1 MPQTLDVP
9 VQKPK
14 PLARKARD
22 FASSTFRLL
31 TRKRRGQSDDHNLLP
46 LLIQV
51 LAGFTK
57 VDGRILED
65 ELDSSLGF
73 LRYDYPEAVYS
84 DLRALFQKA
93 LKEQQDLGHMAK
105 RLAEEMPQ
113 DRKIMLGVQL
123 YDLIAKAGMQQE
135 QVIAYYSFMSQ
146 LGMAAQAIDI
156 VYQLNAAD
164 TADPSVYQK
173 GTSPLE
179 SIVLGSEPTA
189 DVQIKEL
196 GRHERLMAYR
206 YHELILFKNLS
217 ARPVM
222 VRGRTLAPGEFCRI
236 YPGQRLLVDEQVISH
251 QDLNFYFN
259 AKKNVYLPH
268 IFVKVAPTD
277 EVQLEKSRS
286 RDSSLEVQFGL
297 KVHVKALKNV
307 LATLNGTDL
316 KAGTTVS
323 GNLEDRIVFGN
334 GMLLPLV
341 DLRRGA
347 RAMGGRFQLKTS
359 KSEYLVSNNTALLE
373 EDDILLS
380 PGTSGDVLLKISCDY
395 ERRIGKLEVL
405 QADRPILVGET
416 VVRNTADLVDGDIIR
431 IDTGQILRCDFSER
445 IIEEE
450 RNIIHHL
457 EVRDLSL
464 RFKTGDVALDGI
476 SFAVTRGEMVCV
488 MGASGSG
495 KSTLLKAICGQGQP
509 TTGAILLNGQS
520 LYNNLE
526 PLRGY
531 VAYVPQDDA
540 FDEHLTILENLDYA
554 AAIRS
559 PHLSAKDRLR
569 RIDSKLIELGLSE
582 RRDSVVGSSVKK
594 YLSGGERKRLNI
606 GLDMVSSADVY
617 LFDEPTS
624 GLSSK
629 DSEHVVEIIRS
640 LSHNKIV
647 LVTIHTPTSKI
658 FQMFNKAVLLDKGGR
673 LVFFGTPQETLQYF
687 ATAEHKLSFGT
698 ELGGCPSCGTT
709 RPEFIFDVLEA
720 PLRDL
725 SGDIIYEENSKG
737 QLVPARRYSPDYWR
751 DKYESFR
758 LIQEMRQIS
767 LTQDAP
773 TVLPP
778 PSDKKEPT
786 RWHDEWVRV
795 HTILKRAFVSK
806 LRNRTNLWTTIFEAP
821 VLGALIG
828 FVLRYAEN
836 SEYNFASAFHI
847 PTYLFLALV
856 VAMFLGLTNSC
867 DDIIRDR
874 TILERER
881 NLNIHLPYYVL
892 SKFFTLSLFAIIQCV
907 LFLLIGDAILE
918 IRGMFWPYLWFM
930 GTTAVAGVA
939 GGLLISSLVNDAKTA
954 ANIVPLVL
962 IPQIILGGALI
973 KYEEMNRNLD
983 FLYALT
989 RDRAAKE
996 QQPADDRMKPKDVEV
1011 PFICQFIPMRWSYE
1025 AMVVAQAKL
1034 NPFTRRQDIL
1044 TDRIEQLAKNKDL
1057 TAAESDRLDDLK
1069 ETLAILSGLAGE
1081 NPGQVNQKMH
1091 EVDKI
1096 IAGAPLDRKKF
1107 DSGGDQVTAEQL
1119 FQNQKI
1125 TDMLTDAQMKQKDYT
1140 SEARNV
1146 FFGPEKN
1153 YFHQKLNIF
1162 VFNSSIING
1171 FTLLFLLCLLL
1182 SLHRQLRTM

>member
-1 MPQTLDVP
+1 MPRTLEARTR
-9 VQKPK
+9 
-14 PLARKARD
+14 PLARKARI
-22 FASSTFRLL
+22 FASLTFRRL
-31 TRKRRGQSDDHNLLP
+31 TRKRRRQPADHNLLP

-93 LKEQQDLGHMAK
+93 LKEQQDLGLMAR

-146 LGMAAQAIDI
+146 LGMATQAIDI

-179 SIVLGSEPTA
+179 SILLGSEPTA
-189 DVQIKEL
+189 DVQLKEL
-196 GRHERLMAYR
+196 GGDERLMAYR
-206 YHELILFKNLS
+206 YQELILFKNLS
-217 ARPVM
+217 SRPVM
-222 VRGRTLAPGEFCRI
+222 VRGRALATGEFCRI

-251 QDLNFYFN
+251 QDLIFYFN
-259 AKKNVYLPH
+259 AKKNVSLPH
-268 IFVKVAPTD
+268 IFVKITPTD
-277 EVQLEKSRS
+277 EVQLEKSRT
-286 RDSSLEVQFGL
+286 RDSGLEVQFGL
-297 KVHVKALKNV
+297 KVQLKALKNV
-307 LATLNGTDL
+307 AATLNGIDL
-316 KAGTTVS
+316 KAGTSVS
-323 GNLEDRIVFGN
+323 GNLEDRIVFEN
-334 GMLLPLV
+334 GMLLTLV

-347 RAMGGRFQLKTS
+347 RAMGGRFQLKAS
-359 KSEYLVSNNTALLE
+359 KSEYLVSNNSSLLE

-380 PGTSGDVLLKISCDY
+380 PGTSGEVLLKISCDY
-395 ERRIGKLEVL
+395 ERRVGTLEVL
-405 QADRPILVGET
+405 QADRPIMVGET
-416 VVRNTADLVDGDIIR
+416 IVRNSASLVDGDIIR

-450 RNIIHHL
+450 RNIIRHL

-464 RFKTGDVALDGI
+464 RFKTGDVALDGM
-476 SFAVTRGEMVCV
+476 SFAASRGEMVCV

-495 KSTLLKAICGQGQP
+495 KSTLLKAICGQGPP
-509 TTGAILLNGQS
+509 TNGSILLNGQS
-520 LYNNLE
+520 LSTSLE
-526 PLRGY
+526 TLRGY
-531 VAYVPQDDA
+531 VAYIPQDDA
-540 FDEHLTILENLDYA
+540 FDEQLTILENLDYA

-559 PHLSAKDRLR
+559 PHLSAKDRQR

-606 GLDMVSSADVY
+606 GLDMISSADVY

-629 DSEHVVEIIRS
+629 DSEHVIEIIRS

-687 ATAEHKLSFGT
+687 AAAEQDRQFGT

-709 RPEFIFDVLEA
+709 RPEFIFDVLET

-767 LTQDAP
+767 LKQEPPAI
-773 TVLPP
+773 LPL

-786 RWHDEWVRV
+786 RWRDEWIRV
-795 HTILKRAFVSK
+795 NTILRRAFISK
-806 LRNRTNLWTTIFEAP
+806 LRNPTNVWTTIFEAP
-821 VLGALIG
+821 LLAALIG
-828 FVLRYAEN
+828 FVLRYADN
-836 SEYNFASAFHI
+836 SKYDFASAFHI

-874 TILERER
+874 AILARER

-892 SKFFTLSLFAIIQCV
+892 SKFFTLSLFAIIQSV

-930 GTTAVAGVA
+930 GITAVAGVA

-973 KYEEMNRNLD
+973 KYDEMNRNLD

-989 RDRAAKE
+989 RDRAAKD

-1044 TDRIEQLAKNKDL
+1044 TDEIEHLAKQQKF
-1057 TAAESDRLDDLK
+1057 TKSDGNRLDNLK
-1069 ETLAILSGLAGE
+1069 ETLAILSGLAGDHA
-1081 NPGQVNQKMH
+1081 GQVKHKLH
-1091 EVDKI
+1091 EIDRVI
-1096 IAGAPLDRKKF
+1096 NGASLDRTRF
-1107 DSGGDQVTAEQL
+1107 DTGGDQITAEQL
-1119 FQNQKI
+1119 FQNRKI

-1140 SEARNV
+1140 ADRKSTR
-1146 FFGPEKN
+1146 
-1153 YFHQKLNIF
+1153 
-1162 VFNSSIING
+1162 
-1171 FTLLFLLCLLL
+1171 
-1182 SLHRQLRTM
+1182 

>member
-1 MPQTLDVP
+1 MPQTLDAP

-22 FASSTFRLL
+22 FASSTFRRL
-31 TRKRRGQSDDHNLLP
+31 TGKRRRQPDDHNLLP

-57 VDGRILED
+57 VNGRILED

-93 LKEQQDLGHMAK
+93 LKEQQDLGLMAK

-179 SIVLGSEPTA
+179 SILLGSEPNA
-189 DVQIKEL
+189 DVQLKEL
-196 GRHERLMAYR
+196 GRDERLMAYR
-206 YHELILFKNLS
+206 YQELILFKNLS
-217 ARPVM
+217 SRPVM
-222 VRGRTLAPGEFCRI
+222 VRGRALATGEFCRI

-251 QDLNFYFN
+251 QDLIFYFN

-268 IFVKVAPTD
+268 IFVKVAPND
-277 EVQLEKSRS
+277 EIQLEKART
-286 RDSSLEVQFGL
+286 RDSSLEVEFGL
-297 KVHVKALKNV
+297 RVLVKALKNV
-307 LATLNGTDL
+307 AATLNGVEL

-323 GNLEDRIVFGN
+323 GNLDDRIVFGN
-334 GMLLPLV
+334 GMLLPMV

-359 KSEYLVSNNTALLE
+359 KSEYLVSNNTSLLE

-380 PGTSGDVLLKISCDY
+380 PGTSGEVLLKISCDY
-395 ERRIGKLEVL
+395 ERRIGTLEVL
-405 QADRPILVGET
+405 QADRPIMVGEMI
-416 VVRNTADLVDGDIIR
+416 VRNSADLVDGDIIR

-450 RNIIHHL
+450 RNIIRHL
-457 EVRDLSL
+457 DVRDLSL

-476 SFAVTRGEMVCV
+476 SFEVTRGEMVCV

-495 KSTLLKAICGQGQP
+495 KSTLLKTICGQGQP
-509 TTGAILLNGQS
+509 TNGAILLNGES
-520 LYNNLE
+520 LYSNLE
-526 PLRGY
+526 TLRGY
-531 VAYVPQDDA
+531 VAYIPQDDA
-540 FDEHLTILENLDYA
+540 FDEHLSILENLDYA

-594 YLSGGERKRLNI
+594 HLSGGERKRLNI
-606 GLDMVSSADVY
+606 GLDMISSADVY

-629 DSEHVVEIIRS
+629 DSEHVIEIIRS

-658 FQMFNKAVLLDKGGR
+658 FQMFNKAILLDKGGR
-673 LVFFGTPQETLQYF
+673 LVFFGTPHETLQYF
-687 ATAEHKLSFGT
+687 ATAEQEQQFGT
-698 ELGGCPSCGTT
+698 ELGGCPACGTT
-709 RPEFIFDVLEA
+709 RPEFIFDVLET

-725 SGDIIYEENSKG
+725 SGDIIYEENAKS

-767 LTQDAP
+767 LKQEPQTALPLP
-773 TVLPP
+773 TERR
-778 PSDKKEPT
+778 EPT
-786 RWHDEWVRV
+786 RWRDEWTRIT
-795 HTILKRAFVSK
+795 TILKRAFVSK
-806 LRNRTNLWTTIFEAP
+806 LRNRTNVYTTIFEAP
-821 VLGALIG
+821 VLAALIG

-836 SEYNFASAFHI
+836 STYNFASAFHI

-874 TILERER
+874 AILERER

-892 SKFFTLSLFAIIQCV
+892 SKFFTLSLFAVIQSI

-939 GGLLISSLVNDAKTA
+939 GGLLISSVVNDAKTA

-973 KYEEMNRNLD
+973 KYDEMNRNLD
-983 FLYALT
+983 FLYVLS
-989 RDRAAKE
+989 RDRAAKA
-996 QQPADDRMKPKDVEV
+996 QQPADERMKPKDVEV

-1044 TDRIEQLAKNKDL
+1044 TEKIEKLAMHQDL
-1057 TAAESDRLDDLK
+1057 TPAESDRLDDLK
-1069 ETLAILSGLAGE
+1069 ETLAILSGLAGD
-1081 NPGQVNQKMH
+1081 NSGQVNQKLH
-1091 EVDKI
+1091 EIDKI
-1096 IAGAPLDRKKF
+1096 IEGARLDRKIF
-1107 DSGGDQVTAEQL
+1107 DAGGDQVTAEQL

-1140 SEARNV
+1140 SEPRNV

-1153 YFHQKLNIF
+1153 CFGQKLSIF
-1162 VFNSSIING
+1162 VFNSWIING
-1171 FTLLFLLCLLL
+1171 FTLLFLLSLLL
-1182 SLHRQLRTM
+1182 SLHRQLRTT

>member
-1 MPQTLDVP
+1 MPQTLEVP
-9 VQKPK
+9 TRKPK

-22 FASSTFRLL
+22 FASLTFRRL
-31 TRKRRGQSDDHNLLP
+31 TRKRRRQSDDRNLLP

-57 VDGRILED
+57 VNGRILEG

-84 DLRALFQKA
+84 DLRSLFRKA
-93 LKEQQDLGHMAK
+93 LKEHQDLGHMAR
-105 RLAEEMPQ
+105 RLAEDMPQ

-179 SIVLGSEPTA
+179 SIVLGSGPTA
-189 DVQIKEL
+189 DVQMKEL
-196 GRHERLMAYR
+196 GEDERLIAYR
-206 YHELILFKNLS
+206 YHDLILFKNLS
-217 ARPVM
+217 SRAVM
-222 VRGRTLAPGEFCRI
+222 VRGRVLATGEFCRI

-251 QDLNFYFN
+251 QDLIFYFN
-259 AKKNVYLPH
+259 AKKNVSLPH
-268 IFVKVAPTD
+268 IFVTVAPND
-277 EVQLEKSRS
+277 EVRLEKSKT
-286 RDSSLEVQFGL
+286 RDSSLEVEFGL
-297 KVHVKALKNV
+297 KVQVKALKNV
-307 LATLNGTDL
+307 PATLNGTEL
-316 KAGTTVS
+316 KAGTIVS
-323 GNLEDRIVFGN
+323 GGLEDRIVFSN
-334 GMLLPLV
+334 GVQLPLI

-347 RAMGGRFQLKTS
+347 RAMGGRFQLKIS
-359 KSEYLVSNNTALLE
+359 KSQYLVSNNPSLLE

-380 PGTSGDVLLKISCDY
+380 PGTSGEVLLRITCDY
-395 ERRIGKLEVL
+395 ERRVGTLEVL
-405 QADRPILVGET
+405 QANRPIMVGET
-416 VVRNTADLVDGDIIR
+416 IVRNSATLVDGEIIR
-431 IDTGQILRCDFSER
+431 IDTGQILRCDFFER

-464 RFKTGDVALDGI
+464 RFRSGEVALDSM

-495 KSTLLKAICGQGQP
+495 KSTLLKAICGQSLP
-509 TTGAILLNGQS
+509 TNGAILLNGQS

-526 PLRGY
+526 ALRGY
-531 VAYVPQDDA
+531 VAYIPQDDA

-606 GLDMVSSADVY
+606 GLDMISSADVY

-629 DSEHVVEIIRS
+629 DSEHVIEIIKS

-658 FQMFNKAVLLDKGGR
+658 FQMFNKAVLLDKGGS
-673 LVFFGTPQETLQYF
+673 LVFFGTPQEMLQYF
-687 ATAEHKLSFGT
+687 ATAEHEQQFGT

-709 RPEFIFDVLEA
+709 RPEFIFDVLET

-737 QLVPARRYSPDYWR
+737 QLVPSRRYSPDYWR

-758 LIQEMRQIS
+758 LIQEMRQVS
-767 LTQDAP
+767 LKQEPQTA
-773 TVLPP
+773 LPP
-778 PSDKKEPT
+778 PKDKKEPT
-786 RWHDEWVRV
+786 RWRDEWVRIN
-795 HTILKRAFVSK
+795 TILRRAFVSK
-806 LRNRTNLWTTIFEAP
+806 LRNRTNVWTTIFEAP
-821 VLGALIG
+821 ILAALIG

-836 SEYNFASAFHI
+836 STYNFASAFHI

-856 VAMFLGLTNSC
+856 VAMFLGLTNSS

-874 TILERER
+874 TILQRER

-892 SKFFTLSLFAIIQCV
+892 SKFLTLSLFAVIQCV

-930 GTTAVAGVA
+930 GTTAVTGVA
-939 GGLLISSLVNDAKTA
+939 GGLLISSLVSDAKTA

-983 FLYALT
+983 FLYVLT
-989 RDRAAKE
+989 RDRAAKD
-996 QQPADDRMKPKDVEV
+996 QQATDAQMKPKDVEV
-1011 PFICQFIPMRWSYE
+1011 PFVCQFIPTRWSYE
-1025 AMVVAQAKL
+1025 ALVVAQAKL
-1034 NPFTRRQDIL
+1034 NPYTRRQDIL
-1044 TDRIEQLAKNKDL
+1044 TEKIEQLAKKKNL
-1057 TAAESDRLDDLK
+1057 TAAEGDRLDDLK
-1069 ETLAILSGLAGE
+1069 ETLAILSGLAGD
-1081 NPGQVNQKMH
+1081 NASQVIQKMH
-1091 EVDKI
+1091 EIDRI
-1096 IAGAPLDRKKF
+1096 IAGARLDRQKF
-1107 DSGGDQVTAEQL
+1107 DTGGDKVTAEQL
-1119 FQNQKI
+1119 FQNQKV

-1153 YFHQKLNIF
+1153 YFGQKLNVF
-1162 VFNSSIING
+1162 VFNSCIING

-1182 SLHRQLRTM
+1182 SLHRQLRMM